1 MHSYISIVAIFF
13 ASFALSAPAPAPQI
27 GYINTVINETLPM
40 EQKPTI
46 SAATAASYQGRYVRD
61 LPLLHNYC

>member
-1 MHSYISIVAIFF
+1 MHSFISIVAIFF
-13 ASFALSAPAPAPQI
+13 ASFALSAPAPQI

-46 SAATAASYQGRYVRD
+46 GGGTAASYQGRYVHR
-61 LPLLHNYC
+61 LTLLHNHY